1 MSGVEHIDELRAP
14 DKFDRARFGTESP
27 AWRRTRS
34 EVVAE
39 CRVFRVRRDISIS
52 PQTGREHDFYVL
64 TAGDWI
70 NVIPL
75 TADNEVVMIEQY
87 RHGSEEVTL
96 EIPGGMVDL
105 EESPHHA
112 AVRETL
118 EETGYVARA
127 VIALG
132 CVRPNPA
139 IHDNWLHTFLARD
152 VRQDRVPVHESTEH
166 TVVRLVPLADVPRL
180 VADGTI
186 THALVVAG
194 FYWLWLYQQGL
205 LGATA

>member
-1 MSGVEHIDELRAP
+1 MSDERHGGLRAP
-14 DKFDRARFGTESP
+14 SNFDRATFGAESP

-34 EVVAE
+34 ETVAD
-39 CRVFRVRRDISIS
+39 CRVFRVRRDLSVC
-52 PQTGREHDFYVL
+52 PRTGREHDFYVL
-64 TAGDWI
+64 TAGDWS

-87 RHGSEEVTL
+87 QHGSEDVTL

-118 EETGYVARA
+118 EETGYVARE

-152 VRQDRVPVHESTEH
+152 VRQERVPVHESTEPRRRRHDH
-166 TVVRLVPLADVPRL
+166 TRARRRRFLLALALSARI
-180 VADGTI
+180 AWCDG
-186 THALVVAG
+186 LSAG
-194 FYWLWLYQQGL
+194 RR
-205 LGATA
+205 